1 MNNLEEI
8 CNPRMEGRKNTVQIK
23 KTERNTEN
31 TNRRQV
37 KQDLYE
43 VENCN
48 KTESR
53 HNADETQITK

>member
-1 MNNLEEI
+1 
-8 CNPRMEGRKNTVQIK
+8 MEGRKNTVQIK

-31 TNRRQV
+31 TNRR
-37 KQDLYE
+37 QDLYE

>member
-1 MNNLEEI
+1 
-8 CNPRMEGRKNTVQIK
+8 MEGRKNTVQIK

-37 KQDLYE
+37 KQVLYE
-43 VENCN
+43 DENCN